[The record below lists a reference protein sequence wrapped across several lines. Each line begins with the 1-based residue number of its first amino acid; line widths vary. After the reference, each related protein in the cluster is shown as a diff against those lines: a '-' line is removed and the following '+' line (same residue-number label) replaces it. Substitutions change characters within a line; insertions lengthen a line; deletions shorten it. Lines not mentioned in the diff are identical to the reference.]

1 MSKIV
6 KVSNSNYKVSVQSG
20 GTITLDTGNQTGT
33 VYVSG
38 DLIVQ
43 GNTTTVE
50 SETLT
55 VTDNVIVVN
64 NGEGGPG
71 ITLNE
76 AGVQVDRGSK
86 DDAQLFF
93 MENVSYYSPTTAN
106 FKEGTFVFKDTTGL
120 LRGIR
125 TNSINTSGGKLALI
139 NQGTGVVTV
148 TGTTNYH
155 DQVQYGSDP
164 DVLVTRQWV
173 QAYVNSSGYTGV
185 QGGGIAIVDR
195 LYNSDTGLQAYD
207 TSTSA
212 GTSRIELK
220 FDNVVKSTLSAA
232 SFTINTTV
240 NVNSR
245 TQITNNTISASQA
258 GDNLVLTPAS
268 GKNIEIASP
277 LQLNDTSAP
286 SSVSGATKLYVTSS
300 NSNTGTGKTGIY
312 FTNQSN
318 SDELI
323 AKNRALLWSMLF

>member
-125 TNSINTSGGKLALI
+125 TNSINTSGGNLALI
-139 NQGTGVVTV
+139 NQGSGIVTV

-155 DQVQYGSDP
+155 DQVQNGSDP
-164 DVLVTRQWV
+164 DALVTRGWV
-173 QAYVNSSGYTGV
+173 TRYVNAVGYPI
-185 QGGGIAIVDR
+185 GIALVDR
-195 LYNSDTGLQAYD
+195 MYRSDTGLQAYD
-207 TSTSA
+207 TSLDG

-220 FDNVVKSTLSAA
+220 FDNVVKATLATA
-232 SFTINTTV
+232 SFTINTTLSI
-240 NVNSR
+240 NSR
-245 TQITNNTISASQA
+245 TQITNNTISASTA

-268 GKNIEIASP
+268 NKSIEIAGP
-277 LQLNDTSAP
+277 LQLDDTTPPP
-286 SSVSGATKLYVTSS
+286 SGWPVSGATQLYVTSS

>member
-38 DLIVQ
+38 DLVVQ

-64 NGEGGPG
+64 NGEGGAG
-71 ITLNE
+71 VTLNE
-76 AGVQVDRGSK
+76 AGIQVDRGSK
-86 DDAQLFF
+86 DDAQIFF

-106 FKEGTFVFKDTTGL
+106 FKEGTFVFKDAVGL
-120 LRGIR
+120 LRGIK
-125 TNSINTSGGKLALI
+125 TNSITTGGGKLGLI

-148 TGTTNYH
+148 TGTNNYH

-173 QAYVNSSGYTGV
+173 QAYVNSSGYTGQ

-207 TSTSA
+207 TSTSV
-212 GTSRIELK
+212 GTSRLELK
-220 FDNVVKSTLSAA
+220 FDNVVKSILTAA

-240 NVNSR
+240 SVSGR
-245 TQITNNTISASQA
+245 TQISNNIISASQA

-268 GKNIEIASP
+268 GKSIEINGV
-277 LQLNDTSAP
+277 LQLDDTTGPTA
-286 SSVSGATKLYVTSS
+286 VSGSTKLYTLNSS
-300 NSNTGTGKTGIY
+300 TPGTGKTGVY
-312 FTNQSN
+312 FTSLGN

>member
-38 DLIVQ
+38 DLVVQ

-64 NGEGGPG
+64 NGEGGAG
-71 ITLNE
+71 VTLNE
-76 AGVQVDRGSK
+76 AGIQVDRGSK
-86 DDAQLFF
+86 DDAQIFF

-106 FKEGTFVFKDTTGL
+106 FKEGTFVFKDATGL

-125 TNSINTSGGKLALI
+125 TNSINTAGGNLALV
-139 NQGTGVVTV
+139 NQGTGIVTV
-148 TGTTNYH
+148 TGTQNYH
-155 DQVQYGSDP
+155 DQVQNGSDS
-164 DVLVTRQWV
+164 DVLVTRGWV
-173 QAYVNSSGYTGV
+173 TRYVNAVGYPT
-185 QGGGIAIVDR
+185 GIALVDR
-195 LYNSDTGLQAYD
+195 MYRSDTGLQTYD
-207 TSTSA
+207 NSLDS

-220 FDNVVKSTLSAA
+220 FDNVVKSTLTAA

-240 NVNSR
+240 SVSGR
-245 TQITNNTISASQA
+245 TQISNNIISASQA

-268 GKNIEIASP
+268 GKSIEIAGV
-277 LQLNDTSAP
+277 LQLDDTTGPTA
-286 SSVSGATKLYVTSS
+286 VSGSTKLYTLNSS
-300 NSNTGTGKTGIY
+300 APGTGKTGVY
-312 FTNQSN
+312 FTSLGN

>member
-125 TNSINTSGGKLALI
+125 TNSINTSGGNLALI
-139 NQGTGVVTV
+139 NQGSGIVTV

-155 DQVQYGSDP
+155 DQVQNGSDP
-164 DVLVTRQWV
+164 DALVTRGWV
-173 QAYVNSSGYTGV
+173 TRYVNAVGYPI
-185 QGGGIAIVDR
+185 GIALVDR
-195 LYNSDTGLQAYD
+195 MYRSDTGLQAYD
-207 TSTSA
+207 TSLDG

-220 FDNVVKSTLSAA
+220 FDNVVKATLATA
-232 SFTINTTV
+232 SFTINTTLSI
-240 NVNSR
+240 NSR
-245 TQITNNTISASQA
+245 TQITNNTISASTA
-258 GDNLVLTPAS
+258 GDNLVLTPAA
-268 GKNIEIASP
+268 GKNIEISSP

>member
-6 KVSNSNYKVSVQSG
+6 KVSNSNYKLSVASG

-38 DLIVQ
+38 DLVVQ
-43 GNTTTVE
+43 GNTTTVQ
-50 SETLT
+50 SETMT
-55 VTDNVIVVN
+55 VTDNIMVLN
-64 NGEGGPG
+64 NGESGNG

-76 AGVQVDRGSK
+76 SGIQIDRGNK
-86 DDAQLFF
+86 DDAQILFT
-93 MENVSYYSPTTAN
+93 ENVNFYSPTTAN
-106 FKEGTFVFKDTTGL
+106 FKEGTFVFKDAVGL
-120 LRGIR
+120 LRGIK
-125 TNSINTSGGKLALI
+125 TNSITTGGGNLALI

-148 TGTTNYH
+148 TGTQNYH

-173 QAYVNSSGYTGV
+173 QSYVNASGYTGS
-185 QGGGIAIVDR
+185 QGGGIALVDR
-195 LYNSDTGLQAYD
+195 VYNQDTGLQAYD

-212 GTSRIELK
+212 GTSRIEFK
-220 FDNVVKSTLSAA
+220 FDNVVKSTFTAA
-232 SFTINTTV
+232 AFTVNTTV
-240 NVNSR
+240 SVSGR

-268 GKNIEIASP
+268 GKSIEINGV
-277 LQLNDTSAP
+277 LQLDDTSGPTAVAG
-286 SSVSGATKLYVTSS
+286 STKLYTLNSS
-300 NSNTGTGKTGIY
+300 SPGTGKTGVY
-312 FTNQSN
+312 FTSFGN

>member
-20 GTITLDTGNQTGT
+20 GTITLDTGNQAGT

-43 GNTTTVE
+43 GNTTTVQ
-50 SETLT
+50 SETMT
-55 VTDNVIVVN
+55 ITDNILVLN
-64 NGEGGPG
+64 NGETGNGV
-71 ITLNE
+71 TLNE
-76 AGVQVDRGSK
+76 SGIQIARGQQ
-86 DDAQLFF
+86 DDAQILFT
-93 MENVSYYSPTTAN
+93 ESVSYYSPTTAN
-106 FKEGTFVFKDTTGL
+106 RKNGTFVFKDAVGL
-120 LRGIR
+120 LRGIK
-125 TNSINTSGGKLALI
+125 TNSIATGGGNLALI

-148 TGTTNYH
+148 TGTQNYH

-173 QAYVNSSGYTGV
+173 QAYVNSSGYTGS
-185 QGGGIAIVDR
+185 QGGGIALVDR
-195 LYNSDTGLQAYD
+195 VYNQDTGLQAYD

-212 GTSRIELK
+212 GASRVEFK
-220 FDNVVKSTLSAA
+220 FDNVVKSTFSAS

-240 NVNSR
+240 SVNGR

-268 GKNIEIASP
+268 GKSIEINGV
-277 LQLNDTSAP
+277 LQLDDTTGPTA
-286 SSVSGATKLYVTSS
+286 VSGSTKLYTLNSS
-300 NSNTGTGKTGIY
+300 ATGTGKTGVY
-312 FTNQSN
+312 FTSLGN
-318 SDELI
+318 SDELV

>member
-125 TNSINTSGGKLALI
+125 TNSINTAGGNLALI
-139 NQGTGVVTV
+139 NQGSGIVTV

-155 DQVQYGSDP
+155 DQVQNGGDSDA
-164 DVLVTRQWV
+164 LVTRGWV
-173 QAYVNSSGYTGV
+173 TRYVNSSGYPT
-185 QGGGIAIVDR
+185 GIAIVDR
-195 LYNSDTGLQAYD
+195 LYNSDTGVQAYD
-207 TSTSA
+207 ASTSA
-212 GTSRIELK
+212 GTSRLELK
-220 FDNVVKSTLSAA
+220 FDNIVKATLTAA
-232 SFTINTTV
+232 AFNINTTV
-240 NVNSR
+240 NINSR
-245 TQITNNTISASQA
+245 TQITNNTISASTA
-258 GDNLVLTPAS
+258 GDNLVLTPAA